1 MPTSSID
8 RFHPS
13 KAGVS
18 VTAAITISAQDICID
33 YTTKLVSRRS
43 LLASSLALASC
54 KKEKANG
61 FEGYAF
67 VANQE
72 GQAIA
77 AVDLT
82 AFVVAKHIR
91 IDGQPKS
98 VLAHPTRN
106 AIYSLGTANGAI
118 YEVDPNQL
126 AFRRKVTLAS
136 DLLDL
141 QLTDNSELWALSR
154 VPRKLL
160 RLDPETLKPALEI
173 PLPAEP
179 LSLAVANREPWALVL
194 YADHPP
200 TLIDRK
206 LGRIVARFELP
217 QPATIAHFQGN
228 GKAILFGS
236 RAARLLSIY
245 ELPSR
250 QLLTHLPLAIEP
262 ERFCFKPD
270 GGQLFITGQGLDAVV
285 VVYPYR
291 GEVAETVLAGHQPGQ
306 MAAASTPDVDYL
318 FVASPSRNDVS
329 VLDIVTHKTV
339 AVVSVGQDP
348 AFLTITPDNQYALVL
363 NQASGDMAVL
373 RIKSI
378 TPNRNKSAPLFTMI
392 PVGSKPVQAA
402 VRAV

>member
-1 MPTSSID
+1 M
-8 RFHPS
+8 
-13 KAGVS
+13 
-18 VTAAITISAQDICID
+18 
-33 YTTKLVSRRS
+33 
-43 LLASSLALASC
+43 LASTLAVSAC
-54 KKEKANG
+54 RKEKANG

-98 VLAHPTRN
+98 VLAHPTRE
-106 AIYSLGTANGAI
+106 AIYALGLGNGSI
-118 YEVDPNQL
+118 YEVDPAKL
-126 AFRRKVTLAS
+126 AFRRKVTLAG
-136 DLLDL
+136 DLVDL
-141 QLTDNSELWALSR
+141 QLTDTGELWALARS
-154 VPRKLL
+154 PRQLML
-160 RLDPETLKPALEI
+160 LDPDTLRPTKQLT
-173 PLPAEP
+173 LPAEP
-179 LSLAVANREPWALVL
+179 VALALAQREPWAIIL
-194 YADHPP
+194 YEQAPP
-200 TLIDRK
+200 TLIDRRQPSIAAK
-206 LGRIVARFELP
+206 IDLP
-217 QPATIAHFQGN
+217 HRATIARFQAN
-228 GKAILFGS
+228 GKALLFG
-236 RAARLLSIY
+236 AREARMLSIY

-250 QLLTHLPLAIEP
+250 QLLTHLPLALEP

-270 GGQLFITGQGLDAVV
+270 GGQLFITGKGLDAVV
-285 VVYPYR
+285 IVYPYR
-291 GEVAETVLAGHQPGQ
+291 GEVAETVLAGHEPGE

-318 FVASPSRNDVS
+318 FIASPSRSDVS

-339 AVVSVGQDP
+339 AVVSVGKDP

-378 TPNRNKSAPLFTMI
+378 TRNRNKTAPLFTMI
-392 PVGSKPVQAA
+392 PVGSKPVQAV

>member
-1 MPTSSID
+1 MI
-8 RFHPS
+8 
-13 KAGVS
+13 
-18 VTAAITISAQDICID
+18 
-33 YTTKLVSRRS
+33 SRRT
-43 LLASSLALASC
+43 LLASTLAVSAC
-54 KKEKANG
+54 RKERAKG

-98 VLAHPTRN
+98 VLAHPTRE
-106 AIYSLGTANGAI
+106 AIYALGTGNGAL
-118 YEVDPNQL
+118 YEIDPAKL

-136 DLLDL
+136 DLVDL
-141 QLTDNSELWALSR
+141 QLADNGELWALARS
-154 VPRKLL
+154 PRKLML
-160 RLDPETLKPALEI
+160 LDPDTLKVTSQV

-179 LSLAVANREPWALVL
+179 VALALAQREPWALVL
-194 YADHPP
+194 YADAPP
-200 TLIDRK
+200 TLIDRRQP
-206 LGRIVARFELP
+206 RIVATVDLP
-217 QPATIAHFQGN
+217 HRATIARFQGN
-228 GKAILFGS
+228 GKAILFGAS
-236 RAARLLSIY
+236 QARMLSIY

-250 QLLTHLPLAIEP
+250 QLLTHLPLALEP

-270 GGQLFITGQGLDAVV
+270 GGQLFITGKGLDAVV

-291 GEVAETVLAGHQPGQ
+291 GEVAETVLAGHEPGE

-339 AVVSVGQDP
+339 AVVSVGKDP
-348 AFLTITPDNQYALVL
+348 SFLTITPDNQYALVL

-378 TPNRNKSAPLFTMI
+378 TPNRNKTAPLFTMI
-392 PVGSKPVQAA
+392 PVGSKPVQAV